1 MNRTVRIILGVVA
14 LLAVAGGSFFGGTLY
29 GKNQTQSA
37 FVDVGQADGFPGGA
51 QGGARPNGQGMRGG
65 QGAVQGGLLVG
76 QIQEIGD
83 GVMVITGTDGKQ
95 TQVKVTD
102 TTLIEK
108 QASVTL
114 ADLET
119 GETVMVSGSKAD
131 DGSITARSVQVGA
144 LGRFGGGAPGAA
156 PEGAPAP

>member
-1 MNRTVRIILGVVA
+1 MNRTVWIILGVVA
-14 LLAVAGGSFFGGTLY
+14 VLAVAGGSFFGGTLY
-29 GKNQTQSA
+29 GKNQAQSA
-37 FVDVGQADGFPGGA
+37 FVDIGQADGFPGGA
-51 QGGARPNGQGMRGG
+51 QGGIPSGGRAARGG
-65 QGAVQGGLLVG
+65 QGGMLVG

-83 GVMVITGTDGKQ
+83 GVMVITGADGKQ

-144 LGRFGGGAPGAA
+144 MGLFGAGGAPG
-156 PEGAPAP
+156 GAPAGTPAP